1 MEDNIVD
8 RFLSIPTMEG
18 ISKNKFEASLGK
30 ASGYFNVLKKNGST
44 PSAEILQIFISEYPK
59 YSLRWILLGEGEP
72 LRKDEKVSDKI
83 IMMEEPEKYLHPKG
97 VEHLFFDLLLEGLK
111 DPKVIKRIQ
120 EITGTSLQSI
130 P

>member
-30 ASGYFNVLKKNGST
+30 ASGYF
-44 PSAEILQIFISEYPK
+44 SAEILQIFISEYPK

-72 LRKDEKVSDKI
+72 LRKDEKSSDKLVI
-83 IMMEEPEKYLHPKG
+83 MEEPEKYMHPKG

-120 EITGTSLQSI
+120 EIVGASQKSI

>member
-83 IMMEEPEKYLHPKG
+83 IMMEEPEKYVGPNG
-97 VEHLFFDLLLEGLK
+97 AAALFVDLLMEGLK

>member
-59 YSLRWILLGEGEP
+59 YSLRWILLGEGSP
-72 LRKDEKVSDKI
+72 LMKDVDVSNSTV
-83 IMMEEPEKYLHPKG
+83 MMEEPEKYVGPNG
-97 VEHLFFDLLLEGLK
+97 ADSLFIDLMMEGLK
-111 DPKVIKRIQ
+111 DPKVVNRIK
-120 EITGTSLQSI
+120 EITGQH
-130 P
+130 